1 MRYTVTHE
9 ARIYIYRY
17 LCDIRVDSYTPWIY
31 LGGRTLCTPNCQLHI
46 CLWAFAVWA
55 SRHQK
60 PISAG
65 LPDPCHAVLCSR
77 LDPRHLHLTFLARS
91 GNFTTKNCLC
101 SQFCGELQVLPIHVI
116 MHIRKIPSVR
126 SWTAYYSETKSRMP
140 GKTPMKPQAEFHA
153 EHITLQGEGTHFGLR
168 WSSSTIILRWKFVQ
182 KTNTSWIPA

>member
-1 MRYTVTHE
+1 MYRCICIYAYTYTSYIIIAYSLPLRLRYIWLYMIYAIHGNTH
-9 ARIYIYRY
+9 RY
-17 LCDIRVDSYTPWIY
+17 HWT
-31 LGGRTLCTPNCQLHI
+31 
-46 CLWAFAVWA
+46 FAVWA

-126 SWTAYYSETKSRMP
+126 SWTAYYHETKSRMP
-140 GKTPMKPQAEFHA
+140 GKTPMKPHAEFHA

-168 WSSSTIILRWKFVQ
+168 WSRSTIILRWKFVQ